1 MVTGS
6 GRNMLLASDLLSLRL
21 NMVPN
26 HYPRKLGWLIAALLL
41 LSGYAKGQEQRGA
54 DIHFRGPVF
63 GMTRDLQGEP
73 RSLII
78 QVNRSQIEV
87 QVNQWT
93 EVVAGRGFRALPRH
107 IRLGAFLEVDGF
119 FTSAGRIVAKRIHI
133 EGSAPLELE
142 GTLDWVAQNA
152 IRVSGITVLLD
163 ENTIIRRSGGG
174 QLAAAELLVGEP
186 VRLRAEDQQGLW
198 VGLEVEVGYRTVESE
213 PLRLEGRLVK
223 VDNQLLSVDVGV
235 SGVSA
240 LVAFDQTTQFSGP
253 LRVGLMIE
261 IEGRFLPGTA
271 LIKAARVAVDTNENS
286 NVFDD
291 LEGLTS
297 PPAAIVLKGLIAGL
311 RKTSTRMEFRIT
323 ETQVIVDVRT
333 RVVREGQVVSP
344 SELSDGLLVEVS
356 GQRSNGVVLAD
367 EVRILD
373 DDSPTPGD
381 DDGSGKGDEAE
392 AAEVE
397 GVITD
402 LLRSQDL
409 SVVMMTVE
417 GKRIHLNQQTVIEDP
432 HGPVPSRVLELGQKV
447 EVKGVW
453 RQDGSILAKKIKIEG

>member
-1 MVTGS
+1 MI
-6 GRNMLLASDLLSLRL
+6 LASDLLFLRL
-21 NMVPN
+21 KMVPN

-41 LSGYAKGQEQRGA
+41 LSGYAKGQERRGA

-63 GMTRDLQGEP
+63 GITRDLQGEP
-73 RSLII
+73 KSLII

-87 QVNQWT
+87 QLNQWT

-107 IRLGAFLEVDGF
+107 IPLGAFLEVAGF
-119 FTSAGRIVAKRIHI
+119 FTSAGRIVARRIHM

-142 GTLDWVAQNA
+142 GILEWVEEGV

-163 ENTIIRRSGGG
+163 DNTIVRRSGGDRVS
-174 QLAAAELLVGEP
+174 AAELEVGEP

-198 VGLEVEVGYRTVESE
+198 VALEVEAGYRTVESE

-240 LVAFDQTTQFSGP
+240 LVAFDQATQFSGP

-271 LIKAARVAVDTNENS
+271 LIKATRVAVDTNDNA

-291 LEGLTS
+291 LDGLTS
-297 PPAAIVLKGLIAGL
+297 PPTGIVLKGLIAGL
-311 RKTSTRMEFRIT
+311 RKTSSRMEFRIT
-323 ETQVIVDVRT
+323 ETQVVVDVRT

-344 SELSDGLLVEVS
+344 SELRDGLLVEVS
-356 GQRSNGVVLAD
+356 GQRTNGMVLAD
-367 EVRILD
+367 EVRVLGD
-373 DDSPTPGD
+373 REPEPGD
-381 DDGSGKGDEAE
+381 DDGGAE
-392 AAEVE
+392 AEVE
-397 GVITD
+397 GVVTD
-402 LLRSQDL
+402 LLRSQDS

-417 GKRIHLNQQTVIEDP
+417 GKRVYLNQQTVIEDP
-432 HGPVPSRVLELGQKV
+432 HGPVPSRVLKLGQKV
-447 EVKGVW
+447 HVKGVW
-453 RQDGSILAKKIKIEG
+453 RNDGSILAKKIKIEG